1 MIELIQEY
9 WLYFLVGQ
17 YPNGPLGGLSL
28 TILLSGAALLLA
40 MPLGLLLGIARVSPF
55 RAVRW
60 PATALVQVVRAVP
73 LLLVVFWAYFF
84 LPAVTGVKTGQATT
98 MLMTLVLFDAVYLAE
113 IVAAGI
119 RALPKGQME
128 SARSLGLGYFGALRL
143 VLLPQAL
150 TNVLPSLVNQLV
162 STIKATSLGY
172 IIGLSEVSFIATQ
185 VNTLVFTKAVEVYI
199 ILALTYFVLCFG
211 LSRLAFML
219 ERRLGRRSSQQ
230 SAPVA
235 PISLEGFER

>member
-1 MIELIQEY
+1 MIELIQDY
-9 WLYFLVGQ
+9 WLYFLIGQ
-17 YPNGPLGGLSL
+17 YPNGPLGGLTL
-28 TILLSGAALLLA
+28 TILLSAAALVLA

-60 PATALVQVVRAVP
+60 PVAVLVQVVRAVP

-113 IVAAGI
+113 IVKAGI
-119 RALPKGQME
+119 GALPKGQLE
-128 SARSLGLGYFGALRL
+128 GARSLGLSYPQALRL
-143 VLLPQAL
+143 VILPQAL
-150 TNVLPSLVNQLV
+150 RHVSPSLVSQLV
-162 STIKATSLGY
+162 ATIKATSLGY

-199 ILALTYFVLCFG
+199 ILALTYFILCFG
-211 LSRLAFML
+211 LSRLAFLL
-219 ERRLGRRSSQQ
+219 ERRLNRRADAAH
-230 SAPVA
+230 APVSV
-235 PISLEGFER
+235 PKVSL

>member
-1 MIELIQEY
+1 MTELIQDY

-28 TILLSGAALLLA
+28 TVLLSAAALLLA
-40 MPLGLLLGIARVSPF
+40 MPLGLVLGVARVSPY

-60 PATALVQVVRAVP
+60 PVAALVQLVRAVP

-113 IVAAGI
+113 IVGAGI
-119 RALPKGQME
+119 KALPKGQLE
-128 SARSLGLGYFGALRL
+128 GARSLGLSYGQALRL
-143 VLLPQAL
+143 VILPQAL
-150 TNVLPSLVNQLV
+150 RHVSPSLVSQLV
-162 STIKATSLGY
+162 ATIKATSLGY

-199 ILALTYFVLCFG
+199 VLAATYFVLCFG
-211 LSRLAFML
+211 LSRLAFLL
-219 ERRLGRRSSQQ
+219 ERRLNRRPASASQFV
-230 SAPVA
+230 PKG
-235 PISLEGFER
+235 SL

>member
-1 MIELIQEY
+1 MIELIQDY
-9 WLYFLVGQ
+9 WLYFLIGQ

-28 TILLSGAALLLA
+28 TVLLSGAALLLA
-40 MPLGLLLGIARVSPF
+40 MPLGLLLGVARVSPW
-55 RAVRW
+55 RALRW
-60 PATALVQVVRAVP
+60 PVAALVQVVRAVP

-119 RALPKGQME
+119 RSLPKGQLE
-128 SARSLGLGYFGALRL
+128 SARSLGLSYFQALRL
-143 VLLPQAL
+143 VVLPQAL
-150 TNVLPSLVNQLV
+150 RHVLPSLVSQLV
-162 STIKATSLGY
+162 ATIKATSLGY

-185 VNTLVFTKAVEVYI
+185 VNTLVFTRAVEVYL

-211 LSRLAFML
+211 LSRLAFLL
-219 ERRLGRRSSQQ
+219 ERRLGRGSAGPAPRS
-230 SAPVA
+230 
-235 PISLEGFER
+235 L

>member
-17 YPNGPLGGLSL
+17 YPNGPLGGLTL
-28 TILLSGAALLLA
+28 TVLLSGAALLLA
-40 MPLGLLLGIARVSPF
+40 MPLGLLLGIARVSPW
-55 RAVRW
+55 RALRW
-60 PATALVQVVRAVP
+60 PTAALVQVVRAVP

-84 LPAVTGVKTGQATT
+84 LPAVTGVKAGQATT

-113 IVAAGI
+113 IVAAGL

-128 SARSLGLGYFGALRL
+128 SARSLGLNYIQSLRL
-143 VLLPQAL
+143 VALPQAL
-150 TNVLPSLVNQLV
+150 RHVLPSLVNQLV
-162 STIKATSLGY
+162 ATIKATSLGY

-185 VNTLVFTKAVEVYI
+185 INTLVFTKAVEVYI

-211 LSRLAFML
+211 LSRLAFLL
-219 ERRLGRRSSQQ
+219 ERRLGRRSSAV
-230 SAPVA
+230 S
-235 PISLEGFER
+235 

>member
-150 TNVLPSLVNQLV
+150 KNVLPSLVNQLV

-235 PISLEGFER
+235 PISL

>member
-1 MIELIQEY
+1 MIELIQDY

-28 TILLSGAALLLA
+28 TVLLSGAALLLA
-40 MPLGLLLGIARVSPF
+40 MPLGLMLGVARVSPY
-55 RAVRW
+55 RVLAWPVAV
-60 PATALVQVVRAVP
+60 LVQIVRAVP

-113 IVAAGI
+113 IVKAGI
-119 RALPKGQME
+119 RSLPKGQLE
-128 SARSLGLGYFGALRL
+128 GARSLGLSYGQALRL
-143 VLLPQAL
+143 VILPQAL
-150 TNVLPSLVNQLV
+150 RHVSPSLVSQLV
-162 STIKATSLGY
+162 ATIKATSLGY

-199 ILALTYFVLCFG
+199 VLALTYFILCFG
-211 LSRLAFML
+211 LSRLAFLL
-219 ERRLGRRSSQQ
+219 ERRLNRRP
-230 SAPVA
+230 AH
-235 PISLEGFER
+235 

>member
-28 TILLSGAALLLA
+28 TVLLSGAALLLA
-40 MPLGLLLGIARVSPF
+40 MPLGLLLGVARVSPW
-55 RAVRW
+55 RALRW
-60 PATALVQVVRAVP
+60 PTAALVQVVRAVP

-98 MLMTLVLFDAVYLAE
+98 MLMTLVLFDSVYLAE
-113 IVAAGI
+113 IVAAGLK
-119 RALPKGQME
+119 ALPKGQME
-128 SARSLGLGYFGALRL
+128 SARSLGLNYVQALRL

-150 TNVLPSLVNQLV
+150 RHVLPSLVNQLV
-162 STIKATSLGY
+162 ATIKATSLGY

-211 LSRLAFML
+211 LSRLAFLL
-219 ERRLGRRSSQQ
+219 ERRLGRSG
-230 SAPVA
+230 AP
-235 PISLEGFER
+235 S

>member
-17 YPNGPLGGLSL
+17 YPNGPLGGLAL
-28 TILLSGAALLLA
+28 TVLLSGAALLLA
-40 MPLGLLLGIARVSPF
+40 MPLGLLLGIARVSPW
-55 RAVRW
+55 RALRW
-60 PATALVQVVRAVP
+60 PTAALVQVVRAMP

-113 IVAAGI
+113 IVAAGL

-128 SARSLGLGYFGALRL
+128 SARSLGLNYMQSLRL
-143 VLLPQAL
+143 VALPQAL
-150 TNVLPSLVNQLV
+150 RHVLPSLVNQLV
-162 STIKATSLGY
+162 ATIKATSLGY

-185 VNTLVFTKAVEVYI
+185 INTLVFTKAVEVYI
-199 ILALTYFVLCFG
+199 VLALTYFVLCFG
-211 LSRLAFML
+211 LSRLAFLL
-219 ERRLGRRSSQQ
+219 ERRLGRRSSAV
-230 SAPVA
+230 S
-235 PISLEGFER
+235 

>member
-150 TNVLPSLVNQLV
+150 KNVLPSLVNQLV

-230 SAPVA
+230 GAPVA
-235 PISLEGFER
+235 PISL

>member
-1 MIELIQEY
+1 MVELIQDY

-28 TILLSGAALLLA
+28 TVLLSGAALLLA
-40 MPLGLLLGIARVSPF
+40 MPLGLMLGVARVSPY
-55 RAVRW
+55 RALAW
-60 PATALVQVVRAVP
+60 PVAVLVQVVRAVP

-113 IVAAGI
+113 IVKAGI
-119 RALPKGQME
+119 QSLPKGQLE
-128 SARSLGLGYFGALRL
+128 GARSLGLSYGQALRL
-143 VLLPQAL
+143 VILPQAL
-150 TNVLPSLVNQLV
+150 RHVSPSLVSQLV
-162 STIKATSLGY
+162 ATIKATSLGY

-199 ILALTYFVLCFG
+199 VLALTYFILCFG
-211 LSRLAFML
+211 LSRLAFLL
-219 ERRLGRRSSQQ
+219 ERRLNRRP
-230 SAPVA
+230 AT
-235 PISLEGFER
+235 L